1 MFHVSPAP
9 DAMFVRVVPLT
20 PQLGGCPTFIR
31 SALPTS
37 SVLIYSV
44 TRYTGRKC
52 VMCLGYPKRPEQDIQ
67 YQYLVLI
74 QTAPS
79 PSPGRVK

>member
-1 MFHVSPAP
+1 MFHVSPALG
-9 DAMFVRVVPLT
+9 AMFVRVVPVT

-74 QTAPS
+74 QTAPI
-79 PSPGRVK
+79 PSPDRVK